1 MAVNLD
7 IRNIESSAA
16 VEMYISATLG
26 ENTPLRG
33 QWEEIFSSTRDIISS
48 KKAYILEE
56 RVFGTP
62 QAMEI
67 AAEIR
72 SNVYGEID
80 DGVKPSFLVGKEDV
94 RYPVAGVGVHAVIS
108 NSAPEIIN
116 LEGVPCGRILH
127 INDLAYLTLSGITAD
142 VETNATGQ
150 ALAMLEKGESIL
162 KEYGADFH
170 SVARTWMWLKDIL
183 SWYDDFN
190 QVRNKFFKDRDLISQ
205 GAQALMPASTGIGLG
220 PVSGQWCS
228 MDLAAV
234 IKPVD
239 SIEYLRTTGK
249 QHCAYDYGSAFSR
262 ATRAVTPAGK
272 TIFVSGTASIGS
284 DGETTNIG
292 DAGAQIEATISNV
305 RAVLKQ
311 LDCGDDDVVQA
322 MAYCKTPEIEKL
334 FHEKWGDLSWP
345 FLIAVADVCR
355 DNLLFEIEATAALS
369 G

>member
-1 MAVNLD
+1 MSVNLD

-16 VEMYISATLG
+16 VEMYISATSG
-26 ENTPLRG
+26 ENMALRA
-33 QWEEIFSSTRDIISS
+33 QWEEIFSSTWDVISS

-72 SNVYGEID
+72 SNVYGEND

-94 RYPVAGVGVHAVIS
+94 HYPNAGVVVHAVIS
-108 NSAPEIIN
+108 NCAPEIIN
-116 LEGVPCGRILH
+116 FEGVPCGRILH
-127 INDLAYLTLSGITAD
+127 INDLAYLTLSGITDGA
-142 VETNATGQ
+142 ETNATEQ

-162 KEYGADFH
+162 KQYGADFH
-170 SVARTWMWLKDIL
+170 SVARTWMWLNDIL

-190 QVRNKFFKDRDLISQ
+190 QVRNKFFTERNLIGQ
-205 GAQALMPASTGIGLG
+205 GVQALMPASTGIGLG

-262 ATRAVTPAGK
+262 ATRAVSPAGN
-272 TIFVSGTASIGS
+272 TVFISGTASIDVCGT
-284 DGETTNIG
+284 TTNIG
-292 DAGAQIEATISNV
+292 DASAQIKATIENV
-305 RAVLKQ
+305 QAVLEEMA
-311 LDCGDDDVVQA
+311 CGDEDVIQVV
-322 MAYCKTPEIEKL
+322 AYCKTTDVEDIFKALDDKP
-334 FHEKWGDLSWP
+334 SWP
-345 FLIAVADVCR
+345 WVTVICDVCR
-355 DNLLFEIEATAALS
+355 DDLLFEIEAAAMPKS
-369 G
+369 